1 MRGQDVMVRS
11 ELLAIVKTENKEIKK
26 KKKKKKTGSRA
37 GLVMWI
43 CDLYIFKQLVWKQER
58 MKSGKENE

>member
-11 ELLAIVKTENKEIKK
+11 ELLAIVKTEKK
-26 KKKKKKTGSRA
+26 AIKKKKKTGSRA